1 MEEIETEKR
10 NNLQMIYNVVGTGG
24 PLPTRTHLP
33 TPNLL
38 YAAGHIQLSNPKCHR
53 TMCNVDNS
61 SNSRRRNKKLL

>member
-1 MEEIETEKR
+1 MLHENLKNKTKTNKIEEIETEKR

-38 YAAGHIQLSNPKCHR
+38 YAAGHIQLSNPKCHHY
-53 TMCNVDNS
+53 V
-61 SNSRRRNKKLL
+61 